1 MLMRPSLALGA
12 AFLLPIA
19 GTAAQGSCPT
29 TATVA
34 EAFGPAMAASE
45 QPRIYSH
52 LVSSD
57 GRELYFFKKTGPL
70 NLEDYRIFRSVREGD
85 GWSTP
90 EQVRLG
96 AEASDLYPALS
107 RDGNRLVFS
116 SYRPVPGDTSNH
128 PNAHLYQSR
137 RTANGW
143 SEPELIPASR
153 IGHYHSGVTL
163 RDDGSLWFKLISPDW
178 RTRQAMTL
186 AWDGNAFARAMT
198 PAPVAPA
205 QAYWQAH
212 QGDSLQ
218 VWDAVEGIPGVTL
231 LAVSR
236 RLPGGRAA
244 PSTYFSTTRRD
255 DGSFTPLTP
264 VRSIPGE
271 APNFAWVSRDG
282 CWLHFTWNYGRLMRV
297 PVALILG
304 G

>member
-1 MLMRPSLALGA
+1 MRPSLALGA
-12 AFLLPIA
+12 ALLLPPA
-19 GTAAQGSCPT
+19 TAVAQGSCPT
-29 TATVA
+29 TPAVA
-34 EAFGPAMAASE
+34 EAFGPAMAATD
-45 QPRIYSH
+45 QGRIYTH
-52 LVSSD
+52 LVSAN

-85 GWSTP
+85 AWGAP
-90 EQVRLG
+90 EQLRLG
-96 AEASDLYPALS
+96 MDASDLYPSLS

-116 SYRPVPGDTSNH
+116 SYRPVPGDTSAH
-128 PNAHLYQSR
+128 PNAHLYQSD

-153 IGHYHSGVTL
+153 IGYYHSGVTL
-163 RDDGSLWFKLISPDW
+163 GDDGSLWFKLVSPDW

-186 AWDGNAFARAMT
+186 AWNGRTFARAMT
-198 PAPVAPA
+198 PAVAVPA
-205 QAYWQAH
+205 QAYWQAR
-212 QGDSLQ
+212 QGDSLR

-236 RLPGGRAA
+236 VLPGGRTS
-244 PSTYFSTTRRD
+244 PSTYFSTTLLA

-264 VRSIPGE
+264 VRAIPGR

-282 CWLHFTWNYGRLMRV
+282 CWLHFTRDYAQLMRI
-297 PVALILG
+297 PVAALLG